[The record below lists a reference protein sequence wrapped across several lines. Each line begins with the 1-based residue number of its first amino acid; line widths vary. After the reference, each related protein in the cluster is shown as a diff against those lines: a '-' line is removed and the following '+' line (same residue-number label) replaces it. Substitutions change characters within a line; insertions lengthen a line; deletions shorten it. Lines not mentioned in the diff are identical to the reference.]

1 MVPLT
6 KTQMLIVYVLSLL
19 ALMWFVSTKPKM
31 LQDQKK
37 KGELSG
43 VSVTLAFVVVNVLLY
58 FVVKA
63 LGKMKGGRSMMGGGS
78 SSGGMGGQMGQMGP
92 PGGSGGEIEMSD
104 PSSSA

>member
-1 MVPLT
+1 
-6 KTQMLIVYVLSLL
+6 
-19 ALMWFVSTKPKM
+19 M

-63 LGKMKGGRSMMGGGS
+63 LGKMKGGRSMMGGAS
-78 SSGGMGGQMGQMGP
+78 SAGGMGGAGMGGGQMGP
-92 PGGSGGEIEMSD
+92 PGGGEMEMTEQSTS
-104 PSSSA
+104 P

>member
-78 SSGGMGGQMGQMGP
+78 SGGMGGGGQMGGQMGP
-92 PGGSGGEIEMSD
+92 PGGELEMTD